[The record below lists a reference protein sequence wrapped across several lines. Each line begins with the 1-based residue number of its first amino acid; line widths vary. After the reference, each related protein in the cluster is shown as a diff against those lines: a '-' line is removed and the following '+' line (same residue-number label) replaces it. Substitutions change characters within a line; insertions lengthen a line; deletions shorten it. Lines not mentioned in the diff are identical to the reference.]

1 MSARL
6 DIRVG
11 TAVELSRTIGESD
24 VYLFAGITG
33 DGGRVHQDETYMRG
47 TRYGRRLVQGVYL
60 IGLMSGCAVQWL
72 ETLPVPGVSYG
83 YDRVRFIRPVFI
95 GDTIR
100 VRYEVTDWNEPEA
113 MIRAR
118 VTCANEAGEIVAAAT
133 HLVKVFPDAEAGQGR
148 EGASGPE
155 LSSRMHPGGG

>member
-1 MSARL
+1 MSTAGN
-6 DIRVG
+6 IRIG
-11 TAVELSRTIGESD
+11 TAVELSRTIAESD

-33 DGGRVHQDETYMRG
+33 DGGRVHQDEPYMRG

-60 IGLMSGCAVQWL
+60 IGLMSACGVQWL

-100 VRYEVTDWNEPEA
+100 VRYEVTDWDETKA
-113 MIRAR
+113 MIRAK
-118 VTCANEAGEIVAAAT
+118 VTCTNEAGEIVAAAT
-133 HLVKVFPDAEAGQGR
+133 HLVKVFLETPAG
-148 EGASGPE
+148 
-155 LSSRMHPGGG
+155 